1 MKISVDP
8 FSFTTVE
15 PSVSVIMN
23 PAKSSSRF
31 VPSTIS
37 EDTASKS
44 SSEFSGLIETAISK
58 SSFPSMT

>member
-1 MKISVDP
+1 MKISVVP

-31 VPSTIS
+31 VPSTVS
-37 EDTASKS
+37 GDTASKS
-44 SSEFSGLIETAISK
+44 SSELFGLIETAIS
-58 SSFPSMT
+58 